1 MSAQSYLS
9 LKLSIVRNLMK
20 LPLLAA
26 FSWSL
31 SPLGLEDSAT
41 SYPLHQP
48 FLSVVPFLSRVT
60 VKAK

>member
-1 MSAQSYLS
+1 
-9 LKLSIVRNLMK
+9 MK

-41 SYPLHQP
+41 RYPLHQL